1 MNLLVQIRPKPADLQ
16 AIQWDGTYIGATKV
30 LDAVRDLG
38 IRTRFVPGL
47 GMDPHREGRP
57 AALLAAGPDGTA
69 VGLDA
74 NDWLILTGDGEIRTA
89 TTDQFHQLFET
100 IPAPTTT
107 EP

>member
-38 IRTRFVPGL
+38 IRTRFVPL
-47 GMDPHREGRP
+47 GGP
-57 AALLAAGPDGTA
+57 AVLLAAGPDGTVVELRA
-69 VGLDA
+69 D
-74 NDWLILTGDGEIRTA
+74 DWLILTGDGEIRTA

-107 EP
+107 EV